1 MMPTIML
8 LTLSDAE
15 IENPAGLP
23 WLVPGAQRHL
33 PLYTAQADV
42 RALAPRGELPP
53 GFAVVL
59 SQYRALGGEVFLYG
73 KPSGRVYARCLNI
86 LDLETDRV
94 GSIGNQFPADIFG
107 AREIGI
113 EPIFVGSGTGGLV
126 GETAEAI
133 EGWHAQITRL
143 CESYGIFE
151 LTVMPSFAWGLL
163 H

>member
-1 MMPTIML
+1 M
-8 LTLSDAE
+8 
-15 IENPAGLP
+15 
-23 WLVPGAQRHL
+23 
-33 PLYTAQADV
+33 
-42 RALAPRGELPP
+42 
-53 GFAVVL
+53 
-59 SQYRALGGEVFLYG
+59 
-73 KPSGRVYARCLNI
+73 
-86 LDLETDRV
+86 
-94 GSIGNQFPADIFG
+94 
-107 AREIGI
+107 GI